1 MVELE
6 DEKIRKVVRESYGKV
21 AENANIYSCCGPTV
35 IPTEVSSGS
44 CCGPSVTPTESSS
57 GSCCGSSVTPTES
70 SSGSCC
76 GSSVTP
82 TETSSDGRSVIAKD
96 RSLNTQNYSSK
107 MRYSEE
113 ELKSV
118 PKNANLGLGCG
129 NPTALASVKEG
140 ETVIDLGSGA
150 GIDCFLAANKV
161 GKTGKVI
168 GVDMTSQMLDNA
180 RENARK
186 GDYENVEF
194 RLGEIENLPVADN
207 TADLIISN
215 CVINLSPDK
224 QKVYQEAFRVLKPG
238 GRVMV
243 SDIVLNH
250 ELPLLLKQSLEAYVA
265 CVSGAMK
272 KEDYLN
278 IILKAGFHDVE
289 LLKETNFPIAM
300 MITDQFINE
309 LQEKHNLT
317 SEQVG
322 EIRNFKGLATSM
334 EVRAF
339 KPQ

>member
-1 MVELE
+1 MVELD
-6 DEKIRKVVRESYGKV
+6 DEKIRKIVRESYGKV
-21 AENANIYSCCGPTV
+21 AENANSYSCCGPTV
-35 IPTEVSSGS
+35 NPNETSSTSCGCSSITPTDASLGS
-44 CCGPSVTPTESSS
+44 CCGPSGTPSEA
-57 GSCCGSSVTPTES
+57 
-70 SSGSCC
+70 
-76 GSSVTP
+76 
-82 TETSSDGRSVIAKD
+82 SSDGRSVIVQDK
-96 RSLNTQNYSSK
+96 SLNTQDYSSK
-107 MRYSEE
+107 IGYSEE
-113 ELKSV
+113 ELKNI

-129 NPTALASVKEG
+129 NPTALASIKEG

-194 RLGEIENLPVADN
+194 RLGEIENLPVADD

-243 SDIVLNH
+243 SDIVLTQ
-250 ELPLLLKQSLEAYVA
+250 ELPLLLKQSLEAYVG

-278 IILKAGFHDVE
+278 TILKAGFHDVE
-289 LLKETNFPIAM
+289 IIKETKFPIAM
-300 MITDQFINE
+300 MITDNFINE
-309 LQEKHNLT
+309 LKEKHNLT
-317 SEQVG
+317 SEQLE
-322 EIRNFKGLATSM
+322 EIRKFNGVGISL
-334 EVRAF
+334 EVKAF